1 MSEEEEIQNQKYIQW
16 FDDYENQQIPIEEIE
31 KIEEFCYVYTKI
43 KPYIYL
49 LESKLIQFHLEK
61 CKRLFHSEVNDYEG
75 LQYFISNVVLE
86 DTSIILYLLEFISL
100 RVDYNLVDYH
110 LLFGLMMETY
120 GNKLLEKE
128 NEDVWFSFVKHIFEL
143 KKKKDIFNLKMVLYL
158 IENRYLQDDKYIE
171 LFIENSI
178 NPMWIVSNYRELP
191 KNKKAVDY
199 SAYLGKFEHMMTFI
213 NNGYPFDKTTLL
225 YSVSSLNVKCM
236 DFLIEKNCEWDP
248 NVWYVINRYFMKRDQ
263 RTVKPLSDV
272 FNYVVQLYHKNP
284 DVYTVPEDLKKMIL
298 SKKEEEKEKSEE
310 EKKENNEEEKEEEK
324 KE

>member
-1 MSEEEEIQNQKYIQW
+1 MSEEEQKYLGW
-16 FDDYENQQIPIEEIE
+16 FEDFENIEVPMDELE
-31 KIEEFCYVYTKI
+31 KIEEYCFLYTKI

-49 LESKLIQFHLEK
+49 IQQKRVELTLEK
-61 CKRLFHSEVNDYEG
+61 CQKLFHSEVNDYEG
-75 LQYFISNVVLE
+75 LQEFITNIQFE
-86 DTSIILYLLEFISL
+86 DTSILFYLLEFIAL

-110 LLFGLMMETY
+110 LFFIHLLVTY
-120 GNKLLEKE
+120 GDELIKKE
-128 NEDVWFSFVKHIFEL
+128 NEWFSFVKFIFEL

-213 NNGYPFDKTTLL
+213 NNGYPYDKTTLL
-225 YSVSSLNVKCM
+225 YAVSSLNVKSI
-236 DFLIEKNCEWDP
+236 DFLIEKKCEWDP
-248 NVWYVINRYFMKRDQ
+248 NIWYVINRYFMKRDQ

-284 DVYTVPEDLKKMIL
+284 EVYSVPEDLKKMIL
-298 SKKEEEKEKSEE
+298 IKKEEDENKKEEEEK
-310 EKKENNEEEKEEEK
+310 
-324 KE
+324 

>member
-1 MSEEEEIQNQKYIQW
+1 MSEEEQKYLGW
-16 FDDYENQQIPIEEIE
+16 FEDFENIEVPMDELE
-31 KIEEFCYVYTKI
+31 KIEEYCFLYTKI

-49 LESKLIQFHLEK
+49 IQQKRVELTLEK
-61 CKRLFHSEVNDYEG
+61 CQKLFHSEVNDYEG
-75 LQYFISNVVLE
+75 LQEFITNIQFE
-86 DTSIILYLLEFISL
+86 DTSILFYLLEFIAL

-110 LLFGLMMETY
+110 LFFIHLLVTY
-120 GNKLLEKE
+120 GDELIKKE
-128 NEDVWFSFVKHIFEL
+128 NEWFSFVKFIFEL

-213 NNGYPFDKTTLL
+213 NNGYPYDKTTLL
-225 YSVSSLNVKCM
+225 YAVSSLNVKSI
-236 DFLIEKNCEWDP
+236 DFLIEKKCEWDP

-284 DVYTVPEDLKKMIL
+284 EVYSVPEDLKKMIL
-298 SKKEEEKEKSEE
+298 VKKEEDENKKED
-310 EKKENNEEEKEEEK
+310 EKKK
-324 KE
+324 KED

>member
-1 MSEEEEIQNQKYIQW
+1 MSEEENQTYIQW
-16 FDDYENQQIPIEEIE
+16 FDNYENQQVPVEELQ
-31 KIEEFCYVYTKI
+31 KIEEYCYLYTKI
-43 KPYIYL
+43 KPYMKL
-49 LESKLIQFHLEK
+49 LESNYILFDLEK
-61 CKRLFHSEVNDYEG
+61 CKRLFHSEVNDYDG
-75 LQYFISNVVLE
+75 LQNFISNVVIE

-110 LLFGLMMETY
+110 LLFCFMMETY

-128 NEDVWFSFVKHIFEL
+128 NEDVWFSFIKHVFEL

-236 DFLIEKNCEWDP
+236 DFLIEKNCEWDS

-298 SKKEEEKEKSEE
+298 SKKEEEE
-310 EKKENNEEEKEEEK
+310 EKKENKEE
-324 KE
+324 

>member
-1 MSEEEEIQNQKYIQW
+1 MSEEEQKYLGW
-16 FDDYENQQIPIEEIE
+16 FEDFENIEVPMDELE
-31 KIEEFCYVYTKI
+31 KIEEYCFLYTKI

-49 LESKLIQFHLEK
+49 IQQKRVELTLEK
-61 CKRLFHSEVNDYEG
+61 CQKLFHSEVNDYEG
-75 LQYFISNVVLE
+75 LQEFITNIQFE
-86 DTSIILYLLEFISL
+86 DTSILFYLLEFIAL

-110 LLFGLMMETY
+110 LFFIHLLVTY
-120 GNKLLEKE
+120 GDELIKKE
-128 NEDVWFSFVKHIFEL
+128 NEWFSFVKFIFEL

-213 NNGYPFDKTTLL
+213 NNGYPYDKTTLL
-225 YSVSSLNVKCM
+225 YAVSSLNVKSI
-236 DFLIEKNCEWDP
+236 DFLIEKKCEWDP

-284 DVYTVPEDLKKMIL
+284 EVYSVPEDLKKMIL
-298 SKKEEEKEKSEE
+298 IKKEEDENKKEEEEK
-310 EKKENNEEEKEEEK
+310 
-324 KE
+324 

>member
-1 MSEEEEIQNQKYIQW
+1 MSEEEQKYLGW
-16 FDDYENQQIPIEEIE
+16 FEDFENIEVPMDELE
-31 KIEEFCYVYTKI
+31 KIEEYCFLYTKI

-49 LESKLIQFHLEK
+49 IQQKRVELTLEK
-61 CKRLFHSEVNDYEG
+61 CQKLFHSEVNDYEG
-75 LQYFISNVVLE
+75 LQEFITNIQFE
-86 DTSIILYLLEFISL
+86 DTSILFYLLEFIAL

-110 LLFGLMMETY
+110 LFFIHLLVTY
-120 GNKLLEKE
+120 GDELIKKE
-128 NEDVWFSFVKHIFEL
+128 NEWFSFVKFIFEL

-213 NNGYPFDKTTLL
+213 NNEYPYDKTTLI
-225 YSVSSLNVKCM
+225 YAVSSLNVKSI
-236 DFLIEKNCEWDP
+236 DFLIEKKCEWDP

-284 DVYTVPEDLKKMIL
+284 EVYSVPEDLKKMIL
-298 SKKEEEKEKSEE
+298 IKKEEDENKKEEEEK
-310 EKKENNEEEKEEEK
+310 
-324 KE
+324 

>member
-1 MSEEEEIQNQKYIQW
+1 MSEEEQKYLGW
-16 FDDYENQQIPIEEIE
+16 FEDFENIEVPMDELE
-31 KIEEFCYVYTKI
+31 KIEEYCFLYTKI

-49 LESKLIQFHLEK
+49 IQQKRVELTLEK
-61 CKRLFHSEVNDYEG
+61 CQKLFHSEVNDYEG
-75 LQYFISNVVLE
+75 LQEFITNIQFE
-86 DTSIILYLLEFISL
+86 DTSILFYLLEFIAL

-110 LLFGLMMETY
+110 LFFIHLLVTY
-120 GNKLLEKE
+120 GDELIKKE
-128 NEDVWFSFVKHIFEL
+128 NEWFSFVKFIFEL

-213 NNGYPFDKTTLL
+213 NNGYPYDKTTLL
-225 YSVSSLNVKCM
+225 YAVSSLNVKSI
-236 DFLIEKNCEWDP
+236 DFLIEKKCEWDP

-284 DVYTVPEDLKKMIL
+284 EVYSVPEDLKKMIL
-298 SKKEEEKEKSEE
+298 IKKEEDENKKEEDE
-310 EKKENNEEEKEEEK
+310 EK
-324 KE
+324 